1 MLSEIKLEIGN
12 QEFTFTIE
20 DFEHG
25 HPGSYFDPPDPAEI
39 ILGEIV
45 YVGADDNEI
54 TFGLACLEYAIA
66 NSCTV
71 DEAND
76 RIHEKCLDK
85 ALDWYAAQD
94 Y

>member
-1 MLSEIKLEIGN
+1 MLSELELDIGGRP
-12 QEFTFTIE
+12 FTFTIE

-25 HPGSYFDPPDPAEI
+25 HPGSYWDPPDPPEI
-39 ILGEIV
+39 VLGEIV
-45 YVGADDNEI
+45 FVGENDDEI
-54 TFGLACLEYAIA
+54 TFGLACLEYALA
-66 NSCTV
+66 NGCTV

-94 Y
+94 